1 MKVLVLGGNGMAGH
15 VLRMYFTEKGR
26 YSVWFTLRAKTEDRQ
41 AIQLDVT
48 DWPSVEK
55 VARFIRP
62 DVVINATGILNKRA
76 EQNIREAIQVNSLFP
91 HQMAQLGKQL
101 GFRFIQISTDCVFS
115 GRKGNYRESE
125 TPDGTTVYAK
135 SKSLGE
141 VVDGPHLTIRT
152 SIIGP
157 ELRDGIGLFHWFM
170 QQKGSILG
178 YRKVLWN
185 GVTTLELAKALDWI
199 MQKPELTGLVH
210 LTGPEKISKYQ
221 LLLWL
226 KETFKREEVSIQ
238 PYDGIAKDMSLVNTR
253 PDFTYVA
260 LPYIQALE
268 EMRDWIRCHD
278 GYRYPM
284 AG

>member
-62 DVVINATGILNKRA
+62 DVVINTTGILNKRA

>member
-278 GYRYPM
+278 VYRYPM